1 MNKFVYADNAA
12 TTKIHPLVVEAM
24 IPVLSDTY
32 GNPSSIYGIGRHA
45 KTFLDNARNIIASAI
60 NANPDE
66 IIFNSGGTEGDNAVI
81 RGIAKANA
89 HKGKHIIST
98 KIEHHAILHTLDVL
112 KKDGFEITLLDVD
125 SEGFVTAKALEQAI
139 RPDTILVSVMTA
151 NNEIGSIQ
159 PIAEL
164 GAICRLHKIPF
175 HTDCVQAVGHI
186 PIDVAAMNID
196 LLSLSAHK
204 FGGPKGVGALYV
216 RRGIRVPS
224 YLTGGG
230 QERSRRSGTENTAGI
245 VGMAKA
251 LEIAVDELESERT
264 RLSKMRDR
272 LIDGLLKIPYSRLT
286 GSRDNRLPGNAS
298 FCFEAIEG
306 ESLVLMLDMFGIA
319 ASSGS
324 ACSSGS
330 LDPSHV
336 LMAIG
341 LPHEIAHGSL
351 RLSLGRDNTEEDID
365 YILETMPTV
374 VDRLREMSPVWE
386 DMNRKDANNV

>member
-12 TTKIHPLVVEAM
+12 TTKIHPSVVEAM
-24 IPVLSDTY
+24 MPVLAQTY
-32 GNPSSIYGIGRHA
+32 GNPSSIYSIGREA
-45 KTFLDNARNIIASAI
+45 KALLDDARKVVASAI
-60 NANPDE
+60 NATVEE

-81 RGIAKANA
+81 RGIAHANM
-89 HKGKHIIST
+89 HKGKHIISS
-98 KIEHHAILHTLDVL
+98 KIEHHAVLHTLDVL

-125 SEGFVTAKALEQAI
+125 SEGFVSADALKNAI
-139 RPDTILVSVMTA
+139 RDDTILVSVMMA

-159 PIAEL
+159 PVKEL
-164 GAICRLHKIPF
+164 GAICRERKIPF
-175 HTDCVQAVGHI
+175 HTDAVQAVGHI
-186 PIDVAAMNID
+186 PIDVQDMNID
-196 LLSLSAHK
+196 LLTLSAHK
-204 FGGPKGVGALYV
+204 FGGPKGVGAMYV
-216 RRGIRVPS
+216 RRGVRVPS

-230 QERSRRSGTENTAGI
+230 QERNRRSGTENTAGI

-251 LEIAVDELESERT
+251 LEIAVSELESERA
-264 RLSKMRDR
+264 RLSAMRDR

-286 GSRDNRLPGNAS
+286 GSRNNRLPGNTS

-351 RLSLGRDNTEEDID
+351 RLSLGRENTEEDID
-365 YILETMPTV
+365 YILESVPAV
-374 VDRLREMSPVWE
+374 VERLREMSPVWE
-386 DMNRKDANNV
+386 DMNRKD